1 VHTCVTCVTGF
12 HIRFKRHGF
21 ELNVT
26 VRLSRYDTSELML
39 DPHSDGD
46 VTDCDECGSDVSDT
60 DLHDEEEQ

>member
-1 VHTCVTCVTGF
+1 M
-12 HIRFKRHGF
+12 R
-21 ELNVT
+21 

-46 VTDCDECGSDVSDT
+46 VSDCDECGSDVSDT